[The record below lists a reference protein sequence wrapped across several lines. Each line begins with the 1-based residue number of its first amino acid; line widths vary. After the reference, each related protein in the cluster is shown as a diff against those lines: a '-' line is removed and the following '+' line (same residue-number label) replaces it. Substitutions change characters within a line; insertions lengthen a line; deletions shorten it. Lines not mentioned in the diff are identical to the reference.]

1 MTTTDTLPTFSQTLR
16 DRTSGDHRSVERNP
30 FTGALVQGTLPLAGY
45 TDLLA
50 QHLYVYEQL
59 ESPAASVADDP
70 AVKPLLH
77 PGLLRSAALEADLTD
92 LVGADWRTVHP
103 PTPGTQAYAARV
115 HEVAQDWAGGYA
127 AHHYTRY
134 LGDLSGGQFI
144 GRVVAKAYGLTLE
157 HGGRF
162 AHFEG
167 LGDITEFKNSYRAG
181 LDAAGWDE
189 DEQARVIEEIHAAYR
204 FNNDVFE
211 DLAHHVS

>member
-16 DRTSGDHRSVERNP
+16 ERTSDDHRSVERNP
-30 FTGALVQGTLPLAGY
+30 FTGALIQGTLPLAGY

-59 ESPAASVADDP
+59 ENPAAAVADDP
-70 AVKPLLH
+70 AVTSLLH
-77 PGLLRSAALEADLTD
+77 PGLLRSTALEADLAD
-92 LVGADWRTVHP
+92 LVGVDWRTVHP

-115 HEVAQDWAGGYA
+115 HEVAQGWAGGYT

-167 LGDITEFKNSYRAG
+167 LGDITEFKNIYRAS
-181 LDAAGWDE
+181 LDAADWDE
-189 DEQARVIEEIHAAYR
+189 DEQVRVIEEIHAAYS

>member
-1 MTTTDTLPTFSQTLR
+1 MTATDTSPTFSQTLR
-16 DRTSGDHRSVERNP
+16 ERTSTDHRSVERNV
-30 FTGALVQGTLPLAGY
+30 FTEALVKGDLPLEGY
-45 TDLLA
+45 TDMLA

-59 ESPAASVADDP
+59 ENPSPEVADHP

-77 PGLLRSAALEADLTD
+77 DGLLRSAALEADLQD

-103 PTPGTQAYAARV
+103 ATAGTQAYAARV
-115 HEVAQDWAGGYA
+115 ADVASSWPGGFA

-144 GRVVAKAYGLTLE
+144 GRVVAKAYGLSLD

-167 LGDITEFKNSYRAG
+167 LGDLKEFKDAYRAN
-181 LDAAGWDE
+181 LDAAPWDAE
-189 DEQARVIEEIHAAYR
+189 EQDRVINEIHAAYS

-211 DLAHHVS
+211 DLAHHVR

>member
-1 MTTTDTLPTFSQTLR
+1 MTATDTTPTFSQTLR
-16 DRTSGDHRSVERNP
+16 ERTSDDHRSVERNP
-30 FTGALVQGTLPLAGY
+30 FTEALVEGSLPLVGY

-59 ESPAASVADDP
+59 ENPAPAVAADP
-70 AVKPLLH
+70 AVQPLLH
-77 PGLLRSAALEADLTD
+77 PGLLRSEALEADLQD

-115 HEVAQDWAGGYA
+115 QDVAQGWAGGYV

-144 GRVVAKAYGLTLE
+144 GRVVAKAFDLSLD

-167 LGDITEFKNSYRAG
+167 LGDLTEFKNAYRAN

-189 DEQARVIEEIHAAYR
+189 EEQVRVIEEIHAAYS